1 LIDVNTM
8 LRPWGAAATQEFLLP
23 KILVID
29 SDVKL
34 LARLGEQLE
43 EASYEVVRA
52 TDTRTAE
59 ALATTE
65 HPDLILLNAGMNSED
80 GWSLLPVLTP
90 RFPVIILSDH
100 GLEEDIV
107 QGLDAGAVDY
117 VAKPFRTGELLAR
130 IRAHL
135 RLAERA
141 AALTSSRT
149 QPEVP
154 AMPPAS
160 DDAEH
165 APRPQRRVYRR
176 GQEQEEP
183 DFITSSEEHALLSEP
198 EVEAA
203 ADLSQDDLAQLPLGM
218 RLRTARQRRR
228 ITLVQAELESKIRM
242 HYIQAMEEE
251 KFALLPRGPFAEEMV
266 RNYASYVG
274 VDPAK
279 ALEEYHSQH
288 FSESAAPMP
297 SLGGTPM
304 PRQLPNWL
312 IPVTAIVLALLV
324 SFGGIYAFDPGF
336 VPSVAGRARSII
348 VPPTPTATPTATPVP
363 TFTATPTLT
372 PSPTATATPTL
383 TPSPTLT
390 ATPALTGTATL
401 TGTVTAP

>member
-1 LIDVNTM
+1 
-8 LRPWGAAATQEFLLP
+8 LP

-43 EASYEVVRA
+43 GAGYEVVRA

-59 ALATTE
+59 ALATSE
-65 HPDLILLNAGMNSED
+65 QPDLILLDTGMNSED

-90 RFPVIILSDH
+90 HFPVIILSDQ
-100 GLEEDIV
+100 GLEEDVV

-117 VAKPFRTGELLAR
+117 LAKPFRSGELLAR
-130 IRAHL
+130 IRVQL
-135 RLAERA
+135 RMAARA
-141 AALTSSRT
+141 AAPAASP
-149 QPEVP
+149 QPHAAVAAP
-154 AMPPAS
+154 GMP
-160 DDAEH
+160 H
-165 APRPQRRVYRR
+165 ADEEAATEAPGPQRRTYRR
-176 GQEQEEP
+176 GQAQEESV
-183 DFITSSEEHALLSEP
+183 FITSSEEHALLSEP

-203 ADLSQDDLAQLPLGM
+203 ADLSQDDLAQLPLGA

-274 VDPAK
+274 LDAGR
-279 ALEEYHSQH
+279 ALEEYRSQH
-288 FSESAAPMP
+288 FSEAVAPLP
-297 SLGGTPM
+297 SLGGTPQ
-304 PRQLPNWL
+304 PRQLPAWL
-312 IPVTAIVLALLV
+312 IPVSAIVLALLV

-336 VPSVAGRARSII
+336 VPNVAGRARAII

-372 PSPTATATPTL
+372 PSPTPTATPTL
-383 TPSPTLT
+383 TPTPTLT
-390 ATPALTGTATL
+390 ATPELSGTTTL
-401 TGTVTAP
+401 TGTVTTP